1 MSPHSAS
8 DNTRA
13 RSMIFF
19 LSVDR
24 FYAALAFNL
33 KCRFKIVHAAA
44 AEVIGMAM
52 KQKAEID
59 KVRDDNLT

>member
-1 MSPHSAS
+1 
-8 DNTRA
+8 
-13 RSMIFF
+13 MIFC